1 MKDLLDIDRLL
12 NDTNI
17 EEKMCD
23 VVVNRKRRLVAL
35 YDSAVGAY
43 RHVSGVSDQDMYD
56 YFLSGEIAKAKQE
69 GFQWD
74 ETSNKGEHPRTL
86 YSKFI
91 DELRKHIVNE
101 VCQDLLSYVK
111 QIDRVI
117 FNERDLQLY
126 LSDRLKSSGHYDNVY
141 LEYHLPKGVNSKFDE
156 GYAAWE
162 TERPSIDIVLE
173 IGDRFIAIELKN
185 KLKSFSTNLS
195 RFGESTDVQIL
206 KNQSAQNI
214 GRYQFWKDVKRL
226 ELLKQ
231 SYKNVLGGVALF
243 LTNDACYMK
252 TSPKA
257 DYKEFGME
265 EGCQRGG
272 KDSKSLEWNSS
283 IKKDKN
289 GKELLDK
296 SGNPIRKSPAIKLDK
311 TYSPSWEEGFEID
324 AEKFHCCHVIVQ

>member
-12 NDTNI
+12 NNTNI
-17 EEKMCD
+17 EEKMSD
-23 VVVNRKRRLVAL
+23 IVINRKRRLVAL
-35 YDSAVGAY
+35 YDSADGVY
-43 RHVSGVSDQDMYD
+43 RHISGISDQEIYD
-56 YFLSGEIAKAKQE
+56 YFVSEIITKAKQE

-74 ETSNKGEHPRTL
+74 ETSNRDEHPRTL
-86 YSKFI
+86 YFKFI
-91 DELRKHIVNE
+91 DELRKHIVSE
-101 VCQDLLSYVK
+101 VCKDLLSFVK
-111 QIDRVI
+111 QIKRVI

-126 LSDRLKSSGHYDNVY
+126 LSDQLKSSGHYDNVY
-141 LEYHLPKGVNSKFDE
+141 LEYHLPKGVNPNFDE
-156 GYAAWE
+156 GYADWE

-173 IGDRFIAIELKN
+173 IDNRFIAIELKN

-206 KNQSAQNI
+206 KNQAAQNI

-243 LTNDACYMK
+243 LTNDGNYINT
-252 TSPKA
+252 TSSA
-257 DYKEFGME
+257 DYEAFSME
-265 EGCQRGG
+265 GGCKKGG
-272 KDSKSLEWNSS
+272 KNSKPLDWASP

-296 SGNPIRKSPAIKLDK
+296 SGNPIRKSPAIELNG
-311 TYSPSWEEGFEID
+311 TYSPYWED
-324 AEKFHCCHVIVQ
+324 AFSIGDEKFHCCRVIV

>member
-35 YDSAVGAY
+35 YDSAVGVY
-43 RHVSGVSDQDMYD
+43 RHVSGVSDQDMHD

-69 GFQWD
+69 GFPWD
-74 ETSNKGEHPRTL
+74 ETSNRGEHPRTL
-86 YSKFI
+86 YFKFI
-91 DELRKHIVNE
+91 DELRKHIVSE
-101 VCQDLLSYVK
+101 VCKDLLSYVK

-126 LSDRLKSSGHYDNVY
+126 LSDKLKSSGHYDDIH
-141 LEYHLPKGVNSKFDE
+141 LEYHLPKGVNAKFDE
-156 GYAAWE
+156 GYADWE

-173 IGDRFIAIELKN
+173 IGSRFIAIELKN

-195 RFGESTDVQIL
+195 RFGESTNVQIL
-206 KNQSAQNI
+206 KNQAAQNL
-214 GRYQFWKDVKRL
+214 GRYQFWKDVKRI

-243 LTNDACYMK
+243 LTNDGNYLNT
-252 TSPKA
+252 TSGA
-257 DYKEFGME
+257 DYEDFSME
-265 EGCQRGG
+265 EGCKKGG
-272 KDSKSLEWNSS
+272 ENSKPLDWGSP

-289 GKELLDK
+289 GKEFIDK
-296 SGNPIRKSPAIKLDK
+296 SGNPIRKSPAIVLDE
-311 TYSPSWEEGFEID
+311 TYSPSWAEVFAID
-324 AEKFHCCHVIVQ
+324 EEKFHRCHVIV

>member
-91 DELRKHIVNE
+91 DELRKHIVSE
-101 VCQDLLSYVK
+101 VCKDLLSYVK

-126 LSDRLKSSGHYDNVY
+126 LSDKLKSSGHYDDIH

-156 GYAAWE
+156 GYADWE

-173 IGDRFIAIELKN
+173 IGRRFIAIELKN

-214 GRYQFWKDVKRL
+214 GRYQFWKDVKRI

-231 SYKNVLGGVALF
+231 SYKNVLGGIALF
-243 LTNDACYMK
+243 LTNDTNYMR
-252 TSPKA
+252 TSTEA
-257 DYKEFGME
+257 DYAAFSMVSDISS
-265 EGCQRGG
+265 GG
-272 KDSKSLEWNSS
+272 IANPLDWKFPF
-283 IKKDKN
+283 KKDKN
-289 GKELLDK
+289 GKDLMDK
-296 SGNPIRKSPAIKLDK
+296 SGNPIRKSPAIVLDEM
-311 TYSPSWEEGFEID
+311 YSPSWTEVFVID
-324 AEKFHCCHVIVQ
+324 NENFHCCHVIVQ

>member
-1 MKDLLDIDRLL
+1 MKDLLDIDKLL
-12 NDTNI
+12 NDKSI
-17 EEKMCD
+17 DDKVRD
-23 VVVNRKRRLVAL
+23 IAVNRKRRLVAL
-35 YDSAVGAY
+35 YSSADSLY
-43 RHVSGVSDQDMYD
+43 RHVSGISDQDMYD
-56 YFLSGEIAKAKQE
+56 CFVSEIIAKAKQE

-74 ETSNKGEHPRTL
+74 ETSNRGEHPRTL
-86 YSKFI
+86 YFKCI
-91 DELRKHIVNE
+91 DELRKHIVSE
-101 VCQDLLSYVK
+101 VCKDLLSYVK

-156 GYAAWE
+156 GYADWE
-162 TERPSIDIVLE
+162 TECPSIDIVLE

-195 RFGESTDVQIL
+195 RLGESANVQIL

-243 LTNDACYMK
+243 LTNDNNYQK
-252 TSPKA
+252 TTSNA
-257 DYKEFGME
+257 DYAAFGME
-265 EGCQRGG
+265 EDSPKGG
-272 KDSKSLEWNSS
+272 KNSKPLDWVSP
-283 IKKDKN
+283 IKKGKN
-289 GKELLDK
+289 GEELIDK
-296 SGNPIRKSPAIKLDK
+296 SGNPIRKSPAIKLDE
-311 TYSPSWEEGFEID
+311 TYSPAWDEAFAID
-324 AEKFHCCHVIVQ
+324 KEKFHCCYVIV